1 MENPHKISDR
11 EDKYLQRK
19 KLRQISP
26 ERHDP
31 FKDADKTPDINSR
44 SYQDIMAEQKIENE
58 RQEVLR
64 KIAKQKE
71 EAVKKLH
78 ERSHKYSESSAKS
91 STSVST
97 SVAKSDWEK
106 ASNVESK
113 MGGSK
118 WDTPGRGYVNFFKLN
133 KKWINFKFY
142 KHFYKFTF

>member
-1 MENPHKISDR
+1 MKSGPEEIIMENPKKIADR

-31 FKDADKTPDINSR
+31 FKDYDKTPDINSR

-71 EAVKKLH
+71 EFAKKAN
-78 ERSHKYSESSAKS
+78 EKKTKIQEEKPSNIKS
-91 STSVST
+91 SSVST
-97 SVAKSDWEK
+97 THSKSDWEK
-106 ASNVESK
+106 ASNNESK
-113 MGGSK
+113 VISASSK
-118 WDTPGRGYVNFFKLN
+118 WDTPSRGGVLVKKKL
-133 KKWINFKFY
+133 
-142 KHFYKFTF
+142 

>member
-1 MENPHKISDR
+1 MENPHKIADR

-71 EAVKKLH
+71 EALKKLQ
-78 ERSHKYSESSAKS
+78 ERSHKTSEHSAKS
-91 STSVST
+91 SSSVST

-113 MGGSK
+113 MAGSK
-118 WDTPGRGYVNFFKLN
+118 WDTPGRGYV
-133 KKWINFKFY
+133 KF
-142 KHFYKFTF
+142 